1 MSFNLSR
8 LQGWCSFLA
17 FPNGSERTSIYYT
30 VTLTNC
36 VVSALLAPMAIV
48 ANALILAAIWKNPS
62 LRTPSYVLLA
72 GLAFTDFC
80 SGLLIQPFFALYQ
93 WAVLKGNIEMFCIT
107 GVVTQSVGS
116 SLSSLTGTMMTM
128 IAVERWLHMSRRSL
142 LTVRRVVTLYITC
155 LIVLLLFFA
164 GHIYN
169 WSSTNK
175 FFSPFIVLMLLGAA
189 FYFSLTLFAYF
200 KVFQIIRKHQSQ
212 VQANQNSIDIEK
224 YKKSVFTILYI
235 LALFL
240 LSYVAFVCCFLVV
253 YFIDIFGTRPSIAA
267 FNVCGAILFVS
278 SFANPLLYYW
288 RIKKIRGS
296 VRRILRK
303 YCCKKAEKES

>member
-1 MSFNLSR
+1 MSFNLTR

-142 LTVRRVVTLYITC
+142 LAVRRVVKFSILSLQFCFLLHAHLVLYQILSHYQNQLQRKQKRHIDIQKYKNYLFTFLFILAIFVQSYVSSVC
-155 LIVLLLFFA
+155 CVAVVRVAKLLL
-164 GHIYN
+164 N
-169 WSSTNK
+169 
-175 FFSPFIVLMLLGAA
+175 
-189 FYFSLTLFAYF
+189 
-200 KVFQIIRKHQSQ
+200 
-212 VQANQNSIDIEK
+212 
-224 YKKSVFTILYI
+224 
-235 LALFL
+235 
-240 LSYVAFVCCFLVV
+240 
-253 YFIDIFGTRPSIAA
+253 
-267 FNVCGAILFVS
+267 
-278 SFANPLLYYW
+278 
-288 RIKKIRGS
+288 
-296 VRRILRK
+296 
-303 YCCKKAEKES
+303 